1 MPRDADLEGFLLNSC
16 PAPIPAGSQVQNP
29 GPFPFLDLSPN
40 PKLLSQGWDRRFMV
54 GPDRVDETNQLYR
67 ELGYEVLNEPVIP
80 SELNE
85 ICKACQTLACSD
97 YVVIYTRKGIG
108 ANSKRP

>member
-1 MPRDADLEGFLLNSC
+1 MPSNPNMKGASPNTCEILIRVESVD
-16 PAPIPAGSQVQNP
+16 QTVQ
-29 GPFPFLDLSPN
+29 PFPYLDLSPN
-40 PKLLSQGWDRRFMV
+40 SELVSQGWDRRFMV
-54 GPDRVDETNQLYR
+54 GPDRVEETNQLYR
-67 ELGYEVLNEPVIP
+67 ELGYEVLNEPVSP

-108 ANSKRP
+108 ANSK